1 MNRTLLSLA
10 IIRTNWEQLGKDYI
24 ENYVPLLATLIKK
37 KNYKEISADQIKSI
51 CNDFKDEFGLV
62 IPSNPMLT
70 ILNRLSKHKY
80 VVREH
85 GKFVINFESIDKVDI
100 TKKSGQLTR
109 EFEKVIEYLTKFI
122 QERHSLIIPTDE
134 LENGLI
140 SYLGK
145 HDLDILFAAEKT
157 TILPNIKYSKKID
170 FIIGEFIAKIFQS
183 EPEIFKYILNLS
195 VGHALSSTILYK
207 EFNSYSGKLKGL
219 NIYVDTPFVMDILGI
234 SGEFKK
240 KLAEELIE
248 IIRKENANLF
258 ILDVTK
264 GEVDSNLND
273 AMKLL
278 EKGEINPLKGT
289 LSFRN
294 CLINKISFSDV
305 ERLYIEL
312 PEILECYGITLD
324 DVPDYVEY
332 KKYQV
337 DEEKLYNVIV
347 ETYESIRITHPIVE
361 DCNIAFLKAHSEESK
376 KIIERK
382 NEQDS
387 LSKTKPEK
395 KEKKSIFDDESKL
408 NNTIYRDVKVLAGI
422 YRFRKGN
429 KPRTLKDCK
438 YLFITTNSA
447 LAFASRKFEKLEYNN
462 TFSLP
467 TCLTDLFLGTLI
479 WLHSPA
485 ELLNINEKKLIADC
499 YASMSPSD
507 KLISK
512 YIDEVEKLRKE
523 NKISQDNYYLL
534 RTHKT
539 AINLLESKTLNDINE
554 FTSQTVEE
562 ILQELID
569 EIKKEEIEKLLHEVS
584 EHSKTQQFLDK
595 EKEEHEQ
602 TKSELSSIK
611 KLDEQREQNIKE
623 SIHLRSDKK
632 SKRIGGRIVILFV
645 LILIASL
652 LLQGIDLFL
661 YPLKIWLTVPCWI
674 VLGVSGLFNIVINFN
689 VKGLKEQLYRSLYN
703 KYKRKDEEI
712 FKNYIKSNNT

>member
-51 CNDFKDEFGLV
+51 CSDFKDEFGLV

-85 GKFVINFESIDKVDI
+85 GKFVINFENIDKVDI
-100 TKKSGQLTR
+100 TKKSGQLSR
-109 EFEKVIEYLTKFI
+109 EFEKVIEFLTKFI
-122 QERHSLIIPTDE
+122 QERHSLIIPNDE

-170 FIIGEFIAKIFQS
+170 FLIGEFIAKIFQS

-219 NIYVDTPFVMDILGI
+219 NIYVDTPFVMDLLGI

-240 KLAEELIE
+240 KLAEELID

-258 ILDVTK
+258 LLDVTK

-278 EKGEINPLKGT
+278 EKGETNPLKGT

-294 CLINKISFSDV
+294 CLNNNISFSDV

-312 PEILECYGITLD
+312 PEILEGYRITLD
-324 DVPDYVEY
+324 DVPDYEEY

-347 ETYESIRITHPIVE
+347 ETYESIKHTHPIVE
-361 DCNIAFLKAHSEESK
+361 DCNIAFLKSNSEEPK
-376 KIIERK
+376 KIIEKK
-382 NEQDS
+382 NDLDS
-387 LSKTKPEK
+387 INKLKTEK
-395 KEKKSIFDDESKL
+395 GKTKSIFEDESKI

-447 LAFASRKFEKLEYNN
+447 LAFASRKFEKFEYNN

-485 ELLNINEKKLIADC
+485 ELLNINEKKLISDC
-499 YASMSPSD
+499 YASMLPSD

-523 NKISQDNYYLL
+523 NKISQDYYYLL

-569 EIKKEEIEKLLHEVS
+569 EIKRDEIEKLMHEIS
-584 EHSKTQQFLDK
+584 EHSKTTQFLEK
-595 EKEEHEQ
+595 EKEDHEQ
-602 TKSELSSIK
+602 TKSELSSIRNI
-611 KLDEQREQNIKE
+611 DEKREQNIKE
-623 SIHLRSDKK
+623 RIHLRADKK
-632 SKRIGGRIVILFV
+632 SKRIGGRVVVLFV
-645 LILIASL
+645 LLLIASL
-652 LLQGIDLFL
+652 LLQGIDLFV
-661 YPLKIWLTVPCWI
+661 YPLTIWLTIFCWI
-674 VLGVSGLFNIVINFN
+674 VLGVSGLFSIVINLN
-689 VKGLKEQLYRSLYN
+689 VKGLKEQLYQSLYN

-712 FKNYIKSNNT
+712 FKNYMKSNNT